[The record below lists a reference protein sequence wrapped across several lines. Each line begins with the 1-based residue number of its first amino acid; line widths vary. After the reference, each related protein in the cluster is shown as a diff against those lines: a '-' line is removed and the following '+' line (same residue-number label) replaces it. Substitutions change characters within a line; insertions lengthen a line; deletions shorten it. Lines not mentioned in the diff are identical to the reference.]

1 MDAPKKIMIAYD
13 GSECANTA
21 IDDLRRA
28 GLPKQAEA
36 LIVSVAEV
44 WLPPPDKEDSENIAV
59 APTPAAV
66 KRMWARR
73 GKIVEQAKELA
84 ERASKRVRYNFPD
97 WTVKCEALTGSP
109 AWELLRLDREWEPD
123 LIVVGSHGRTAIAR
137 FALGSVSQTVLS
149 EAGCSVRIARGK
161 TPVGEPPQRLVVGV
175 DGSSGSLLAVKQVG
189 LRHWKVGSAAQILVV
204 NDPFMPALVGS
215 ALPPVADALGE
226 ANDET
231 RAWADKISERA
242 TQELEGTSLTVST
255 AIEAGD
261 PKRVLVSYAED
272 SESDVVFLGSTGLS
286 SRAERIL
293 LGSVSA
299 AVAARAPCSVEVVR
313 DRK

>member
-1 MDAPKKIMIAYD
+1 MDEPQKIMIAYD

-44 WLPPPDKEDSENIAV
+44 WLPPPDKEDAENLAV

-109 AWELLRLDREWEPD
+109 AWELLRLDKEWKPD
-123 LIVVGSHGRTAIAR
+123 LIVVGSHGRTAIGR
-137 FALGSVSQTVLS
+137 FALGSVSQRVLS

-161 TPVGEPPQRLVVGV
+161 TPVGEPPQRLVIGV
-175 DGSSGSLLAVKQVG
+175 DGSSRSLLAVKQVG
-189 LRHWKVGSAAQILVV
+189 LRRWKKGSSAQILVV
-204 NDPFMPALVGS
+204 NDPFMPALAGT
-215 ALPPVADALGE
+215 ALPPVAEAVAE
-226 ANDET
+226 ANDEAQ
-231 RAWADKISERA
+231 AWADKISERA
-242 TQELEGTSLTVST
+242 AQELEGRGLTVST
-255 AIEAGD
+255 VIEAGD
-261 PKRVLVSYAED
+261 PKRVLVSCAEN
-272 SESDVVFLGSTGLS
+272 SESDAIFLGSTGLS
-286 SRAERIL
+286 SSAERIL

-299 AVAARAPCSVEVVR
+299 AVAARAHCSVEVVR
-313 DRK
+313 DRE